1 MCRYKAVPESGNERG
16 YLLMEL
22 AVSLPI
28 FVLLLTFLAFALVWS
43 WRNYRYEIA
52 DAELQQEMQ
61 IVAVRIV
68 ESALTSDHVRQR
80 RKGFYEMR
88 QAVKERG
95 GGSLDQYWINDGRL
109 FYKAVTGPITGGFVG
124 ARVYIDAFL
133 VQEDPLYPRL
143 YHIEMTGTSTVTG
156 RTYSISTSVYLR
168 EDMGG
173 T

>member
-1 MCRYKAVPESGNERG
+1 M
-16 YLLMEL
+16 
-22 AVSLPI
+22 
-28 FVLLLTFLAFALVWS
+28 
-43 WRNYRYEIA
+43 
-52 DAELQQEMQ
+52 
-61 IVAVRIV
+61 
-68 ESALTSDHVRQR
+68 
-80 RKGFYEMR
+80 
-88 QAVKERG
+88 
-95 GGSLDQYWINDGRL
+95 DQYWINDGRL